1 MPWRFEIYALMR
13 IRTEA
18 TPLDVA
24 VVVTP
29 ESFED
34 QRGFFYEAFREDV
47 YREAGLPIR
56 VVQLNHS
63 KSAKGVIRG
72 LHFQWEPPMGKLM
85 RVTQGRAFLVCVDLR
100 VDSPTLG
107 KWFGRE
113 FDAAKKQ
120 ALWAPASFARGFCAL
135 TDAVEIEYLCTGT
148 YNGPCES
155 GILWNDP
162 AIGITW
168 PIKDP
173 TLSDRDRAAQT
184 LAQWLARPESRRF
197 TR

>member
-1 MPWRFEIYALMR
+1 MKIR
-13 IRTEA
+13 IEPTGLA
-18 TPLDVA
+18 GAA
-24 VVVTP
+24 VVIP

-63 KSAKGVIRG
+63 KSAKHVIRG

-85 RVTQGRAFLVCVDLR
+85 RVTQGRAFMVCVDLR

-113 FDAAKKQ
+113 FDARDKH

-135 TDAVEIEYLCTGT
+135 TEGVEIEYLCTGT
-148 YNGPCES
+148 YHGPNES

-162 AIGITW
+162 KIGIEW
-168 PIKDP
+168 PVKDP
-173 TLSDRDRAAQT
+173 QLSERDKVAQT
-184 LAQWLARPESRRF
+184 LAQWLARPEAKHF
-197 TR
+197 HL